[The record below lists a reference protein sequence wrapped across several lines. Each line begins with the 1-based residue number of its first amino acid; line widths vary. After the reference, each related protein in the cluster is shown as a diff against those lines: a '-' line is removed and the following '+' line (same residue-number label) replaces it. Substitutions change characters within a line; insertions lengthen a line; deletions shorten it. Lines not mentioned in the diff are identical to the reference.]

1 MITKLTQNITIV
13 LSMTLISYGLMG
25 IVTLYMIAIKRQRVT
40 FVGTEIPFTNIQSDI
55 GFVMNLIEQLFLALI
70 SLIFFMSVEIGTCL
84 VQNSLGLIPEII
96 RLDIQKLNKDLR
108 RNGMNMHAKS
118 RLIDIF
124 IKIQDYNM

>member
-1 MITKLTQNITIV
+1 MITKLTQNIAIV

-25 IVTLYMIAIKRQRVT
+25 IVTLYIIAIKRQRVT

-70 SLIFFMSVEIGTCL
+70 SLIFYMSVEIGTCL
-84 VQNSLGLIPEII
+84 VQNSLEMIPEII